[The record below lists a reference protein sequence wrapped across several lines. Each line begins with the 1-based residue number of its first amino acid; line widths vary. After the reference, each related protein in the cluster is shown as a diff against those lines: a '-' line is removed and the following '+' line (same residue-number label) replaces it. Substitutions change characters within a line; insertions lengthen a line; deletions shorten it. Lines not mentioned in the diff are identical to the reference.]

1 MDIRSTTATTEQTT
15 IVLTDTSDA
24 TDVPVESAT
33 LCPSCNYTG
42 DSEFLTCPRCGLI
55 IKKYFKL
62 QSQRTDAPQS
72 LATETG
78 AAAVS
83 SQPFGTT
90 PLSSRNVVL
99 VLCLLAGA
107 ILGVILYRA
116 GTHLSL
122 SGLSTAAVPGKTGL
136 SNPAV
141 PTTPDFVTNAPSAN
155 PATAPVS
162 ANPTNPSDD
171 MPHTLPNHLG
181 ITVKRIIFASDVDDS
196 NMPVNDLAR
205 VPFNGKK
212 IVVRVKMEIPPEKT
226 YQFTG
231 KFFDGDGKLVMNVT
245 SPTNPT
251 LSVWYAW
258 YYHNLDR
265 ADDKPGIWKFVFLV
279 NGEQILERQ
288 IEVVDQ

>member
-1 MDIRSTTATTEQTT
+1 MDIQSTTVTTEQTT
-15 IVLTDTSDA
+15 VVIPDTSDA

-62 QSQRTDAPQS
+62 QSQRTDAPQL
-72 LATETG
+72 LATETD
-78 AAAVS
+78 AAAAS
-83 SQPFGTT
+83 SRSCGTT
-90 PLSSRNVVL
+90 PRSSGNVLL
-99 VLCLLAGA
+99 VLCLLAGV

-116 GTHLSL
+116 GTHSPL
-122 SGLSTAAVPGKTGL
+122 SGPSTPDVHSKTEP
-136 SNPAV
+136 SNPAA
-141 PTTPDFVTNAPSAN
+141 PTTPSLVTNAPSDN
-155 PATAPVS
+155 LTTALVFAS
-162 ANPTNPSDD
+162 PTNPSED

-212 IVVRVKMEIPPEKT
+212 IVVRIKMEIVPEKS